1 MPKFAYSAINN
12 EGVTVE
18 GDTKA
23 DSIGDARAHLLSQD
37 LYPTKLAE
45 KRGLLQFELTK
56 EKVKKKE
63 LMQ

>member
-56 EKVKKKE
+56 
-63 LMQ
+63 